1 MLARTRR
8 LLRLSLLTLLLA
20 LLLGWGVIAYLA
32 WQAAPLQLWHTF
44 VPPELSAEELDSS
57 DWQAYLTREQQLFS
71 LVEREVV
78 AKTPPEQQL
87 AGNRYFQ
94 DAPINPAHFRDN
106 WNRSYL
112 LRPDGEVKGVAV
124 FLHGLTD
131 SPYSLRHLAQRYR
144 EQGFIALG
152 LRIPGHGTVPAG
164 LVKMEW
170 ETWLAATRLAVR
182 EARVLAPGKLPL
194 HLVGFSNGGAL
205 AVKYALDALEDKT
218 GTLARPDRLVLI
230 SPMIGVTR
238 FARFAGLK
246 AVPALLPAFA
256 NAAWLGIMPEFNPFK
271 YNSFPVNGARQSY
284 RLTHAIQQQ
293 VRQLAASGELAA
305 FPPALTFQS
314 VMDYTVSTRSII
326 ADLYHF
332 LPANGSELVLFDIN
346 RGSVFGPLMNSA
358 SELALSHL
366 LPSQPQPYRLTVVGN
381 EATSRPQT
389 QASTLAAGGGPQ
401 QIQPLGIDYPK
412 EIYSLSHVALP
423 FPMDDPLYGM
433 APRPEQMNQYGI
445 NLGGLALRGERGVLI
460 VNPGALTRTSS
471 NPFYPYLQA
480 RVMETLTAPAQLPPA
495 AMGRPAQ
502 VGNERSDADYR
513 ADIDAFLDEV
523 DTPDSPF

>member
-1 MLARTRR
+1 
-8 LLRLSLLTLLLA
+8 
-20 LLLGWGVIAYLA
+20 
-32 WQAAPLQLWHTF
+32 
-44 VPPELSAEELDSS
+44 
-57 DWQAYLTREQQLFS
+57 
-71 LVEREVV
+71 
-78 AKTPPEQQL
+78 
-87 AGNRYFQ
+87 
-94 DAPINPAHFRDN
+94 
-106 WNRSYL
+106 
-112 LRPDGEVKGVAV
+112 
-124 FLHGLTD
+124 
-131 SPYSLRHLAQRYR
+131 
-144 EQGFIALG
+144 
-152 LRIPGHGTVPAG
+152 
-164 LVKMEW
+164 
-170 ETWLAATRLAVR
+170 
-182 EARVLAPGKLPL
+182 
-194 HLVGFSNGGAL
+194 
-205 AVKYALDALEDKT
+205 
-218 GTLARPDRLVLI
+218 
-230 SPMIGVTR
+230 
-238 FARFAGLK
+238 
-246 AVPALLPAFA
+246 
-256 NAAWLGIMPEFNPFK
+256 MPEFNPFK

-293 VRQLAASGELAA
+293 VRQLATSGELAA

-346 RGSVFGPLMNSA
+346 RGSVFGPLMNSP

-460 VNPGALTRTSS
+460 VNPGSLTRTSS

-480 RVMETLTAPAQLPPA
+480 RVMETLVAPTQPPSA
-495 AMGRPAQ
+495 AMGQPAQ
-502 VGNERSDADYR
+502 VGNDRSDADYR
-513 ADIDAFLDEV
+513 ADIDAFLDEA

>member
-8 LLRLSLLTLLLA
+8 LLRRSLLTLLLA
-20 LLLGWGVIAYLA
+20 LLVAWGVIAYFA
-32 WQAAPLQLWHTF
+32 WQAVPLQLWHTF
-44 VPPELSAEELDSS
+44 IPPELSADELDSS
-57 DWQAYLTREQQLFS
+57 DWPAYLAREQQLFD
-71 LVEREVV
+71 LVEQEVV

-87 AGNRYFQ
+87 AGNRYYQ
-94 DAPINPAHFRDN
+94 GSPINPARFQDD

-112 LRPDGEVKGVAV
+112 LRPEGEVKGVAV

-144 EQGFIALG
+144 ERGFIALG

-164 LVKMEW
+164 LVNMAW

-182 EARVLAPGKLPL
+182 EARAQAPGPLPL

-293 VRQLAASGELAA
+293 VRQLAISGELAA

-346 RGSVFGPLMNSA
+346 RGSVFGPLLNTA
-358 SELALSHL
+358 SELALSPSAAEPAPALCADGGRQRGGVQPPDPGKNDGRRQHARASSPPWHRLPQGDLLPLPRGAALPHGRSPLRHGAAPGADEPVRYQPGRAGPARGARHVDRQSRCPHPHL
-366 LPSQPQPYRLTVVGN
+366 L
-381 EATSRPQT
+381 
-389 QASTLAAGGGPQ
+389 
-401 QIQPLGIDYPK
+401 QPLL
-412 EIYSLSHVALP
+412 SLSAREGHG
-423 FPMDDPLYGM
+423 DTGS
-433 APRPEQMNQYGI
+433 APSAPIATRITP
-445 NLGGLALRGERGVLI
+445 GETGQRQPHGCRL
-460 VNPGALTRTSS
+460 
-471 NPFYPYLQA
+471 
-480 RVMETLTAPAQLPPA
+480 
-495 AMGRPAQ
+495 
-502 VGNERSDADYR
+502 
-513 ADIDAFLDEV
+513 
-523 DTPDSPF
+523 

>member
-8 LLRLSLLTLLLA
+8 LVRRLLLSLLGL
-20 LLLGWGVIAYLA
+20 LLLGWTLVAYFA
-32 WQAAPLQLWHTF
+32 WQAAPLQPWHTL
-44 VPPELSAEELDSS
+44 VPPELSAEQLDDS
-57 DWQAYLTREQQLFS
+57 DWQAYLAHEQQLFE
-71 LVEREVV
+71 LVTKEVI
-78 AKTPPEQQL
+78 ARTPPEQQL
-87 AGNRYFQ
+87 DSNRYYQ
-94 DAPINPAHFRDN
+94 DAPINPAHFATD

-112 LRPDGEVKGVAV
+112 LRPSGEVKGVAV

-164 LVKMEW
+164 LVDIDW

-182 EARVLAPGKLPL
+182 EARVLAPSPLPL

-205 AVKYALDALEDKT
+205 AVKYALDAEGDKT
-218 GTLARPDRLVLI
+218 GALARPDRLVLI

-256 NAAWLGIMPEFNPFK
+256 SAAWLDTMPEFNPFK

-293 VRQLAASGELAA
+293 VREQAASGELAA
-305 FPPALTFQS
+305 FPPTLTFQS

-346 RGSVFGPLMNSA
+346 RGTLFGPLLSSA

-366 LPSQPQPYRLTVVGN
+366 LPRPPLSYRLTVVGN
-381 EATSRPQT
+381 QAPASIRT
-389 QASTLAAGGGPQ
+389 QASSLPAGGGPE
-401 QIQPLGIDYPK
+401 QIQPLDIDYPR

-433 APRPEQMNQYGI
+433 APRPEQREQYGI

-471 NPFYPYLQA
+471 NPFFPYLQEK
-480 RVMETLTAPAQLPPA
+480 VIETLTVPAQPPA
-495 AMGRPAQ
+495 GKQPTPVWDSEDEAAYQAEREQFLQDAQ
-502 VGNERSDADYR
+502 ESEA
-513 ADIDAFLDEV
+513 
-523 DTPDSPF
+523 PF